1 MQENEKEQAELED
14 EDEVVTSKLLTAT
27 GILHTLRT
35 LILSLETNP
44 ELLRA
49 LEETIQPILGFVLEN
64 GFNGIPFQCPT
75 NFRPVV

>member
-1 MQENEKEQAELED
+1 MQENEKEKAELE
-14 EDEVVTSKLLTAT
+14 EDDDMISSKLLTAT

-49 LEETIQPILGFVLEN
+49 LEDAMQPILVFVLEN
-64 GFNGIPFQCPT
+64 GFHG
-75 NFRPVV
+75 NFILWCI